1 MRQFSF
7 LAITALILAGFGI
20 SWIASTSQAR
30 VAAST
35 NGVSIN
41 HDACDDGR
49 AQFTNTAHC
58 RLLPD
63 LLNEWPSKFPQEKTG
78 V

>member
-7 LAITALILAGFGI
+7 LAITALILAGFGS

-41 HDACDDGR
+41 PMR
-49 AQFTNTAHC
+49 VMTAAHN
-58 RLLPD
+58 LPTQHIVD
-63 LLNEWPSKFPQEKTG
+63 SP
-78 V
+78 